1 VLGVSPD
8 SLETH
13 RKFSEEH
20 GITFPL
26 ISDTD
31 NTIRGLYE
39 RGRITFLIDKT
50 GIIRYVQKGVPE
62 IGKFLREIKS
72 LKE

>member
-62 IGKFLREIKS
+62 IGKFLREIKN

>member
-1 VLGVSPD
+1 MLGVSPD

-13 RKFSEEH
+13 RKFSGEH

-26 ISDTD
+26 ISDAD
-31 NTIRGLYE
+31 NTIRGKYE

-50 GIIRYVQKGVPE
+50 GRIRYIQKGVPDNE
-62 IGKFLREIKS
+62 QFLREIKR
-72 LKE
+72 LTE

>member
-1 VLGVSPD
+1 MLGVSPD

-26 ISDTD
+26 ISDAD
-31 NTIRGLYE
+31 NTIRGKYE
-39 RGRITFLIDKT
+39 RGRITFFIDKT
-50 GIIRYVQKGVPE
+50 GIIRYVQKGVPDN
-62 IGKFLREIKS
+62 KNFLREIKS
-72 LKE
+72 LNE